1 MNSLPAAILLG
12 LIATFSASEVAAA
25 MPEDDVQVA
34 FGSHQLATPAG
45 RGAVVASIVETAR
58 RACIE
63 PGFRPDTTTASCTR
77 EVAAAMIVQ
86 IGDPEIAMLWRQD
99 RSLARGAANVPNSRL
114 FAAK

>member
-12 LIATFSASEVAAA
+12 LIATFAASEVAAA
-25 MPEDDVQVA
+25 TPEGDVQVA
-34 FGSHQLATPAG
+34 FGLHQLATPAG
-45 RGAVVASIVETAR
+45 RGTVIANIVETAR

-63 PGFRPDTTTASCTR
+63 PGFHPDTTIASCTR

-86 IGDPEIAMLWRQD
+86 VGDPEIAMLWRQD
-99 RSLARGAANVPNSRL
+99 RGVTRAAAYVPKSPK